1 MSTDEMLESG
11 TLTISIKEA
20 ADLLKVNPRLV
31 SKECVAGSLPS
42 IQLGRRRLV
51 LLLPL
56 LELLTRKSVLPRA

>member
-1 MSTDEMLESG
+1 MSTEEMLDRG
-11 TLTISIKEA
+11 TLTLSIKEA
-20 ADLLKVNPRLV
+20 AELLQVNPRLV

-56 LELLTRKSVLPRA
+56 LELLTRKDVMPHA

>member
-1 MSTDEMLESG
+1 MSTVEMLDRG
-11 TLTISIKEA
+11 TLTLSIKEA
-20 ADLLKVNPRLV
+20 AELLQVNPRLV

-56 LELLTRKSVLPRA
+56 LELLTRKDVMPHA

>member
-1 MSTDEMLESG
+1 MSTEEMLNRG
-11 TLTISIKEA
+11 TLTLSIKEA
-20 ADLLKVNPRLV
+20 AELLKVNPRLV

-56 LELLTRKSVLPRA
+56 LELLTRQDVMPRA